1 MTVFYVK
8 AIINDRDTGVCV
20 EKLDF
25 FYRTKTDYARA
36 TDLTDEDREKLY
48 RGIDKL
54 REYEVREED
63 VYRVD
68 AVLLQDKEAEEDDE
82 EPEHY
87 TDLAM
92 TELDDEED
100 EGEE

>member
-25 FYRTKTDYARA
+25 FFRTKTDYTRA

-68 AVLLQDKEAEEDDE
+68 AVLLQDEAGGEES
-82 EPEHY
+82 EHY

>member
-68 AVLLQDKEAEEDDE
+68 AVILQDEAGGE

-87 TDLAM
+87 TDLAT

>member
-68 AVLLQDKEAEEDDE
+68 AVILQDDEGGEES
-82 EPEHY
+82 EHY

>member
-68 AVLLQDKEAEEDDE
+68 AVILQDEAGGEES
-82 EPEHY
+82 EHY

-92 TELDDEED
+92 TELGDEED

>member
-68 AVLLQDKEAEEDDE
+68 AVILQDEAGGE

-92 TELDDEED
+92 TELDGEED